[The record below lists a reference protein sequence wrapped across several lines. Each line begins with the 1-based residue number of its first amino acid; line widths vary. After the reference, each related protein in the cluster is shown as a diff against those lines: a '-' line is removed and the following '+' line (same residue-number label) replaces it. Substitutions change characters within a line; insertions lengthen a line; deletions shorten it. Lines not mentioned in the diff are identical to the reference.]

1 MRLIDK
7 ESESNCPTSKFLSR
21 KEFAELFPDR
31 MPRRMNF
38 LFKYNVPLIV
48 EEDIGIKL
56 IDKYPN
62 ALDVCDKVEK
72 LSDEPKLDVKPV
84 SVEKGKSDELD
95 KMKYQKLK
103 ALAVNYGIPY
113 KRTFVKKPELI
124 ALIRWKKNAGVIP
137 LPDKIK
143 ELVE

>member
-1 MRLIDK
+1 MCSSDL
-7 ESESNCPTSKFLSR
+7 
-21 KEFAELFPDR
+21 
-31 MPRRMNF
+31 
-38 LFKYNVPLIV
+38 VV
-48 EEDIGIKL
+48 EDIGIKL